1 MKAIKVIAVN
11 VMCHVKVMWQV
22 GSGGLRETEEENK
35 VLMTQDDIKKHH
47 Y

>member
-1 MKAIKVIAVN
+1 
-11 VMCHVKVMWQV
+11 MWQV
-22 GSGGLRETEEENK
+22 GSGGLHETDSVEDENE